1 MAEFMTRLV
10 VLLLLA
16 IVAIVVLAVRS
27 RFRQITVFE
36 YERGLLY
43 VRGRFR
49 AVVDPGQ
56 YWIWTPT
63 RMLTKVDTRPRI
75 AAVPGQE
82 VLTADGIAVK
92 LSLVASYRV
101 ADPVLA
107 VNGQASYENSLHT
120 ELQLAIR
127 RLVSAEPID
136 SLLEKRAQLGGQL
149 LELVRGPAATFGL
162 ELETADVK
170 DLTLPGELKKLFTQ
184 VTKARQEGLAALE
197 RARGETAALRN
208 LANAARLVQDNP
220 SLLQL
225 RLLQVVGEQSGN
237 TVVLGFPNG
246 SAPVPI
252 AGAGKE
258 RIAGPSVEAP
268 ES

>member
-1 MAEFMTRLV
+1 MVELMARLV

-16 IVAIVVLAVRS
+16 IVVLAVRA
-27 RFRQITVFE
+27 RLRRITVFE

-43 VRGRFR
+43 VRGRFH
-49 AVVDPGQ
+49 AVLDPGQ

-63 RMLTKVDTRPRI
+63 RVLTKVDTRPRI

-101 ADPVLA
+101 SDPILA
-107 VNGQASYENSLHT
+107 VNGQASYEVSLYT

-136 SLLEKRAQLGGQL
+136 SLLEKRPQIGAQLV
-149 LELVRGPAATFGL
+149 ELVRGPAAAFGL
-162 ELETADVK
+162 ELESADVK

-208 LANAARLVQDNP
+208 LANAARLVQDTP
-220 SLLQL
+220 SLMQL

-237 TVVLGFPNG
+237 TVVLGFPQG

-252 AGAGKE
+252 AGTGKE
-258 RIAGPSVEAP
+258 RIAGPSAELPDA
-268 ES
+268 

>member
-1 MAEFMTRLV
+1 MAPLV
-10 VLLLLA
+10 VSLLLLA
-16 IVAIVVLAVRS
+16 VVGLYIRARLQ
-27 RFRQITVFE
+27 RTTVFE

-49 AVVDPGQ
+49 SLLDPGQ
-56 YWIWTPT
+56 YWIWTPSRT
-63 RMLTKVDTRPRI
+63 VTKVDARSRI

-92 LSLVASYRV
+92 VSLVAQYRV
-101 ADPVLA
+101 NDPVVA
-107 VNGQASYENSLHT
+107 INGQANYETALHT

-136 SLLEKRAQLGGQL
+136 SLLEKRPRFAAQLTELVRDAASLLG
-149 LELVRGPAATFGL
+149 LELVQ
-162 ELETADVK
+162 ADVK

-197 RARGETAALRN
+197 RARGETAALRS

-220 SLLQL
+220 ALMQL
-225 RLLQVVGEQSGN
+225 RLLQVIGEQSGN
-237 TVVLGFPNG
+237 TVVLGIPQS
-246 SAPVPI
+246 SAPLPI
-252 AGAGKE
+252 STASKE
-258 RIAGPSVEAP
+258 RIAGPSSEPPEA
-268 ES
+268 

>member
-1 MAEFMTRLV
+1 MARQTASLI
-10 VLLLLA
+10 VLALFLA
-16 IVAIVVLAVRS
+16 IVVAAGIRA
-27 RFRQITVFE
+27 RFRRVTVFE

-43 VRGRFR
+43 VGGRFH
-49 AVVDPGQ
+49 ALLEPGQ
-56 YWIWTPT
+56 YWIWAAT
-63 RMLTKVDTRPRI
+63 RTVTKIDTRPRI

-92 LSLVASYRV
+92 VSIVASYRV

-107 VNGQASYENSLHT
+107 VNGQASYETSLYT

-127 RLVSAEPID
+127 RLVSIETID
-136 SLLEKRAQLGGQL
+136 SLLEKRAHIGTHLM
-149 LELVRGPAATFGL
+149 EIVRGPAATFGL
-162 ELETADVK
+162 ELEQADVK

-208 LANAARLVQDNP
+208 LANAARMVQDNP
-220 SLLQL
+220 ALMQL

-237 TVVLGFPNG
+237 TVVLGMPNG
-246 SAPVPI
+246 SAPLPI
-252 AGAGKE
+252 ASSGAA
-258 RIAGPSVEAP
+258 RVTGPAPDPP

>member
-1 MAEFMTRLV
+1 MKLLGLLVPLAALAAFFVLSRL
-10 VLLLLA
+10 
-16 IVAIVVLAVRS
+16 R
-27 RFRQITVFE
+27 RTTVFE

-43 VRGRFR
+43 DAGRYHSEL
-49 AVVDPGQ
+49 APGQ

-63 RMLTKVDTRPRI
+63 RSVTKVDTRQRI
-75 AAVPGQE
+75 STVAGQE

-92 LSLVASYRV
+92 LSLVAQYRI
-101 ADPVLA
+101 ADPA
-107 VNGQASYENSLHT
+107 VAINAQTSFESALHT

-136 SLLEKRAQLGGQL
+136 ALLEKRPQLGAL
-149 LELVRGPAATFGL
+149 LTQQVRDAATTFGL
-162 ELETADVK
+162 ELVHADVR

-184 VTKARQEGLAALE
+184 VTRARQEGLAALE

-220 SLLQL
+220 ALMQL

-237 TVVLGFPNG
+237 TVVLGMPAG
-246 SAPVPI
+246 SEPLPI
-252 AGAGKE
+252 ASSRE
-258 RIAGPSVEAP
+258 RIEPHRTRPP
-268 ES
+268 EESE